1 MDSFRYG
8 RYRVPNGMSGN
19 SGDRMYQVRVL
30 PPQLTIPPKLPR
42 FDFPDPIRQ
51 STFSSSFSSIHTSH
65 LQISSSFDFLS
76 PPPPFLKRTKPPISL
91 GQGPFQR
98 IHHPRMSTT
107 TSAAS
112 APKLEKKPVKFSNL
126 LLGAGLNLFEVTSL
140 GQVWHYFQSL
150 SKQGKLT
157 IPPSRWR

>member
-1 MDSFRYG
+1 
-8 RYRVPNGMSGN
+8 MSGN

-30 PPQLTIPPKLPR
+30 PPPAYCPQSFSFPRSYKTIYLLPSLL
-42 FDFPDPIRQ
+42 FFLFHSHFPTCKSHPL
-51 STFSSSFSSIHTSH
+51 STF
-65 LQISSSFDFLS
+65 LVLL
-76 PPPPFLKRTKPPISL
+76 PFFKRTKPPISL

-140 GQVWHYFQSL
+140 GQVWYTSYHL
-150 SKQGKLT
+150 VNKAN
-157 IPPSRWR
+157 